1 LHKLVKAF
9 CILSI
14 NELRSVIE
22 KERETMFGYIDEE
35 DEEKVSKTV
44 NDLLAPS
51 LGRPVK
57 DLKELLLF
65 GSADKCLDK
74 VGLLLS

>member
-1 LHKLVKAF
+1 
-9 CILSI
+9 
-14 NELRSVIE
+14 
-22 KERETMFGYIDEE
+22 MFGYIDEE